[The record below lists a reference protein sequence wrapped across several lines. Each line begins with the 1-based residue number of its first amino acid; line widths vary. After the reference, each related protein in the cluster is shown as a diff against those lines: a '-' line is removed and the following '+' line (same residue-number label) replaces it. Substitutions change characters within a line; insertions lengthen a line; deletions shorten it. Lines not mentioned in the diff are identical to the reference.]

1 MLRFR
6 IGRRVPTNRFYTF
19 HGELV
24 PWPIDDD
31 PALPWPDLGYVRQ
44 VLKAFDAIR
53 PECNLRIIV
62 TDAVDSDLPFSGDD
76 VVVLCLRDELC
87 RVPSYAHDVR
97 MVAKTYGVH
106 WTPNLLGGKGRSLGG
121 FATTLVQ
128 ESLVQIRRMPSRL
141 SAGLRTVRQGRK
153 PVIVTIPLGTYML
166 KDVPFIPFSERR
178 FDVSYAGSRVN
189 RQKEVSRRI
198 PTQKSRSRRE
208 LEAALTLLPDTRP
221 DVELGLHILDT
232 FHDAVGHADTY
243 SELLM
248 NSRIALCP
256 RGGSLET
263 YRYFEALRCGT
274 VPVYERLPD
283 RPFYTG
289 GPGVRVGR
297 WAELPVVLDR
307 LLADP
312 TGLRKAH
319 EEALRWWEARCSPT
333 AVARDLYDA
342 LEASPGVST

>member
-1 MLRFR
+1 MS
-6 IGRRVPTNRFYTF
+6 TNRFYIF
-19 HGELV
+19 HGDLL
-24 PWPIDDD
+24 PWPIDEQ
-31 PALPWPDLGYVRQ
+31 PPLPWPDLAYVGQ
-44 VLKAFDAIR
+44 VLRAFDAIG
-53 PECNLRIIV
+53 PECGLRIIV
-62 TDAVDSDLPFSGDD
+62 TGEVDADLPFSGND
-76 VVVLCLRDELC
+76 VVAVCLRDELC
-87 RVPSYAHDVR
+87 RIPSYAHDVR

-106 WTPNLLGGKGRSLGG
+106 WTPNLLGAKRRSLGG

-128 ESLVQIRRMPSRL
+128 ESLVQVRRAPSRL
-141 SAGLRTVRQGRK
+141 SGGLRTVRQGRK
-153 PVIVTIPLGTYML
+153 PVIVAIPLGTYML
-166 KDVPFIPFSERR
+166 KDVPFLSFSERR

-189 RQKEVSRRI
+189 RLKEVGRRI

-208 LEAALTLLPDTRP
+208 LEAALVGLSETHP

-243 SELLM
+243 AELLM

-297 WAELPVVLDR
+297 WAELPGALDR

-312 TGLRKAH
+312 TGLHRAH
-319 EEALRWWEARCSPT
+319 EEALRWWEERCSPA
-333 AVARDLYDA
+333 AVARNLHDA
-342 LEASPGVST
+342 LVATRNVFPE